1 MLLSVEQEKII
12 HTRRMLSVGIVT
24 RFPQGHYSRK
34 FVCGFYNL
42 PIIFY
47 VLSKKGEQSF
57 PENNTRIVP
66 CWTSYFYPVQIAL
79 SSIKQRVHI
88 IHIQHEFNMFGNI
101 FTILLSPILLLLV
114 KYLARKPCVTTLHTV
129 LDPEWITH
137 KFIKEMCGK
146 LGFIVPLFIVKM
158 VLSYVYYFTCRFS
171 DVIIVHSP
179 SHIFVLQKYGVNKRK
194 IFFVPHG
201 IETTFNN
208 YNVNLENKWRNV
220 IQRNKVILFFGYI
233 VPRKGLEVLLDA
245 FKKILEKEKDVK
257 LILAGGIRKEYVR
270 YYKQLKEKINHDNLS
285 SYVLFT
291 GYISTKE
298 IPILYS
304 LSDILVLPY
313 TYPVGNSSPAMYA
326 IQFEK
331 PLVATTIFPF
341 IDEFKNGV
349 DAILVKPF
357 DSSELADAI
366 IKLLQNDEFRRKL
379 SENIKRKKTNRDW
392 NSIAQ
397 IVFEKVY
404 IKISKNKII
413 YS

>member
-1 MLLSVEQEKII
+1 MLSLTKREKTI
-12 HTRRMLSVGIVT
+12 HTRRILNVGIAT
-24 RFPQGHYSRK
+24 KFPREHYSRK

-47 VLSKKGEQSF
+47 VLSKKGEQSL
-57 PENNTRIVP
+57 PENNTEIVP
-66 CWTSYFYPVQIAL
+66 CWTSYFYPVQIVL

-88 IHIQHEFNMFGNI
+88 IHIQHEFNMFGSI
-101 FTILLSPILLLLV
+101 FTILLSPILLFLV
-114 KYLARKPCVTTLHTV
+114 KYLTRKPCVTTLHTV

-137 KFIKEMCGK
+137 KFIKEMYGK
-146 LGFIVPLFIVKM
+146 LGFVVPPFIVKI

-179 SHIFVLQKYGVNKRK
+179 SHIFVLQKYGVDKRK

-201 IETTFNN
+201 IETTSNN
-208 YNVNLENKWRNV
+208 YNVDLENKWRNI
-220 IQRNKVILFFGYI
+220 IQGNKVILFFGYI

-245 FKKILEKEKDVK
+245 FKKVLEKEKHTK
-257 LILAGGIRKEYVR
+257 LILAGGIRKEYVW
-270 YYKQLKEKINHDNLS
+270 YYKQLKEKISHDNLS
-285 SYVLFT
+285 SFVLFT
-291 GYISTKE
+291 GYIPTKE

-304 LSDILVLPY
+304 LSDVLVLPY

-331 PLVATTIFPF
+331 PLVATNIFPF
-341 IDEFKNGV
+341 IDEFKNGA
-349 DAILVKPF
+349 DALLVKPF
-357 DSSELADAI
+357 NSSELADAI
-366 IKLLQNDEFRRKL
+366 IKLLQNDELRRKL

-392 NSIAQ
+392 SSIAK

-404 IKISKNKII
+404 LKII
-413 YS
+413 HS